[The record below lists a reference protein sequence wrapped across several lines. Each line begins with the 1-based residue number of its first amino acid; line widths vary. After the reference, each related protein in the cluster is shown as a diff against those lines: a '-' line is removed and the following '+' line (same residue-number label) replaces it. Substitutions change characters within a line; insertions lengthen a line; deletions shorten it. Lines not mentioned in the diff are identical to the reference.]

1 MQYLK
6 IIHWNCFKMTQSRLI
21 ELTNFL
27 SETKPDI
34 MCLNEVKYSHEEA
47 NLFLRFD
54 SYYVYYK
61 PRIKNPSD
69 GGGVAILVRD
79 VIPHT
84 RIMSGLADNLENV
97 GIRVE
102 NGSNFLNLIALYS
115 PARTLSF
122 EAIKGYLDL
131 GSELLLLGD
140 LNANSAAI
148 GCKRQDYNG
157 NVLDQILDE
166 LDLVVINDDSTPTYF
181 QFKSDHTEILDL
193 ILSSASVACNVNNL
207 EVLTDQVMDSDH
219 APVLC
224 YVKLDGPSHN
234 KTRTSKARFNFN
246 KANWNLFREIVDEKV
261 REFPIHESL
270 NNPEALCGYLIS
282 AIQDA
287 SDKAIPKFIN
297 ISAKSYPDYILN
309 LIKERRLVRKKWIR
323 NIILTKKPYLE

>member
-122 EAIKGYLDL
+122 EAVKGYLDL

-148 GCKRQDYNG
+148 GCKRQDYNR
-157 NVLDQILDE
+157 NVLDQISCLKK
-166 LDLVVINDDSTPTYF
+166 LARIVFFSFFGVI
-181 QFKSDHTEILDL
+181 
-193 ILSSASVACNVNNL
+193 
-207 EVLTDQVMDSDH
+207 VLKYM
-219 APVLC
+219 LLLLFC
-224 YVKLDGPSHN
+224 FLK
-234 KTRTSKARFNFN
+234 RTT
-246 KANWNLFREIVDEKV
+246 LFTL
-261 REFPIHESL
+261 F
-270 NNPEALCGYLIS
+270 
-282 AIQDA
+282 
-287 SDKAIPKFIN
+287 F
-297 ISAKSYPDYILN
+297 
-309 LIKERRLVRKKWIR
+309 
-323 NIILTKKPYLE
+323 